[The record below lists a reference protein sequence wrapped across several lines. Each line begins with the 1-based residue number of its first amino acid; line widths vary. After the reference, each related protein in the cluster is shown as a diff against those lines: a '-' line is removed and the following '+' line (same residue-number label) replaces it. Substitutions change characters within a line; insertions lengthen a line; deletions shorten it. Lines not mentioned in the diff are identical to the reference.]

1 MSKGRPLSDEER
13 ARRRAEDRDR
23 LEQAARALLTSDGW
37 QQWVRVRSR
46 NGLSRYSLRN
56 QLLIALQAPHASFV
70 AGFHAWHDLGRT
82 VTKGQRGIRILAPMP
97 LRDRDET
104 ATRKTADDGDKVRTL
119 FKSVAVFDV
128 SQTEALP
135 DREPVVLEPPSQP
148 ITGDNHAHLLVPLT
162 TFAAELDYRVEQRT
176 LPGSAGGW
184 CDAEQRLI
192 VVDASK
198 PGNARVRVLVHELAH
213 ALGIGYT
220 ELGRERAEVMVD
232 CVTYIVCGQLGL
244 DTATESIPYIA
255 GWGEDGALD
264 AIQTYAQTIDDVAR
278 RIHDAMTA
286 VADKSSL
293 QEGEQPVAA

>member
-23 LEQAARALLTSDGW
+23 LEQAARALLSSDGW

-82 VTKGQRGIRILAPMP
+82 VAKGQRGIRILAPMP
-97 LRDRDET
+97 IRDRDQT
-104 ATRKTADDGDKVRTL
+104 ATKQAADDADRVRTL

-135 DREPVVLEPPSQP
+135 DREAVVLEPPSQP
-148 ITGDNHAHLLVPLT
+148 ITGDSHAHLLDPLT
-162 TFAAELDYRVEQRT
+162 AFAARLGYRVEHRT
-176 LPGSAGGW
+176 LNGPADGW
-184 CDAEQRLI
+184 CDVEHKLI
-192 VVDASK
+192 VVDAGK
-198 PGNARVRVLVHELAH
+198 PANARVRVLVHELAH
-213 ALGIGYT
+213 AMGIGYT

-244 DTATESIPYIA
+244 DTAGESIPYVA
-255 GWGEDGALD
+255 GWGQDGALD
-264 AIQTYAQTIDDVAR
+264 AIQAYAQTIDEVAR
-278 RIHDAMTA
+278 RIHDAITA
-286 VADKSSL
+286 AQDAAL
-293 QEGEQPVAA
+293 QDSEQQAAA

>member
-1 MSKGRPLSDEER
+1 MSKGRSLSDEER

-37 QQWVRVRSR
+37 QQWIRVRSR

-56 QLLIALQAPHASFV
+56 QLLIALQAPQASFV
-70 AGFHAWHDLGRT
+70 AGFHAWHELGRT

-97 LRDRDET
+97 IRDRDEP
-104 ATRKTADDGDKVRTL
+104 ATKKTANDGGKVRML

-128 SQTEALP
+128 SQTEPLP

-148 ITGDNHAHLLVPLT
+148 ITGDSHAHLLDPLT
-162 TFAAELDYRVEQRT
+162 AFAATLGYHVEQRT
-176 LPGSAGGW
+176 LRGPAGGW
-184 CDAEQRLI
+184 CDAEHKLI
-192 VVDASK
+192 VIDAGK
-198 PGNARVRVLVHELAH
+198 PANARVRVLVHELAH
-213 ALGIGYT
+213 AMGVGYT

-255 GWGEDGALD
+255 GWGQDGALD
-264 AIQTYAQTIDDVAR
+264 AIQAYAQTIDDVAR
-278 RIHDAMTA
+278 RIHDAIA
-286 VADKSSL
+286 VPHDASL
-293 QEGEQPVAA
+293 QDDQHQAAA